1 MYDQEI
7 AECYRRIRLGAS
19 LNTLLNNNPDFRSLI
34 VEGFLRDQVLQH
46 SLNINSDESG
56 TVAFLRGVSVFQK
69 YLDRVRLEAEQ
80 AQIDLQNYQQLIQQD
95 GQ

>member
-34 VEGFLRDQVLQH
+34 GEGFLRDAVLQH
-46 SLNINSDESG
+46 SVNINRDESG
-56 TVAFLRGVSVFQK
+56 TVAFLKGVQVFRN
-69 YLDRVRLEAEQ
+69 YLDRVRADAEQ
-80 AQIDLQNYQQLIQQD
+80 AQIDLTNYQQLIQD

>member
-7 AECYRRIRLGAS
+7 AECYRRIRLGGS

-34 VEGFLRDQVLQH
+34 ADGFLRDAVLQH
-46 SLNINSDESG
+46 SININSDESG
-56 TVAFLRGVSVFQK
+56 TVAFLKGVQVFRA
-69 YLDRVRLEAEQ
+69 YLDRVAAEAEQ
-80 AQIDLQNYQQLIQQD
+80 AQIDLLNYQQLIQD